1 MFGSGLILW
10 LSFINTTHVMQI
22 FVEVGAEIDILT
34 AFFSKCILCI
44 LSHILIVIKNNLLFL

>member
-10 LSFINTTHVMQI
+10 LLFINTTHVMQI
-22 FVEVGAEIDILT
+22 FVEVGAEIDVLT

>member
-22 FVEVGAEIDILT
+22 FVEVGAEIDIY
-34 AFFSKCILCI
+34 IY
-44 LSHILIVIKNNLLFL
+44 